1 MQGTVFDFFVQW
13 HLTERCNLH
22 CRHCYQNISV
32 PTMSSGE
39 ILQAIDG
46 VIATLNSWVTD
57 YNIEMSPSFHFT
69 GGEPVLHDGL
79 LDILEHV
86 GHQGCATAL
95 MSNGTLITGDIARQ
109 LRKAQ
114 VKEVQVS
121 IEGMEAVHDSIRGLG
136 SFRRALGG
144 IENLLANE
152 VDTSINLT
160 LSRLNIGEMGGL
172 VGLAEEMGIGAVT
185 FSRLVACGR
194 GNEISD
200 QMLTPPELAEF
211 YRGVRERQTGSKV
224 TFTSRDPLFTVAGL
238 TEEVPETEFPVGGC
252 AAGIFGITVT
262 ADGSVMP
269 CRRMDLSIGNI
280 RETPFRELWAES
292 TVLWSLRNREE
303 YHGNCGSCY
312 YWAVCR
318 GCRAVALA
326 FARSQGREDFLG
338 TDPQCPYYRPVV

>member
-1 MQGTVFDFFVQW
+1 
-13 HLTERCNLH
+13 
-22 CRHCYQNISV
+22 
-32 PTMSSGE
+32 MSSNE
-39 ILQAIDG
+39 IIPAIDS
-46 VIATLNSWVTD
+46 VIDTLKNWVTE
-57 YNIEMSPSFHFT
+57 YNMEMSSSFHFT
-69 GGEPVLHDGL
+69 GGEPILHEHL
-79 LDILEHV
+79 FDILEHV
-86 GHQGCATAL
+86 RNQGYATAL
-95 MSNGTLITGDIARQ
+95 MSNGTLITDDVARR
-109 LRKAQ
+109 LKRSQ

-121 IEGMEAVHDSIRGLG
+121 LEGMEAVHDSIRGMG

-144 IENLLANE
+144 IENLLANG

-160 LSRLNIGEMGGL
+160 LSRLNIGEVDGL
-172 VGLAEEMGIGAVT
+172 VGLAEEKGIGVVT

-200 QMLTPPELAEF
+200 QMLTPPELADF
-211 YRGVRERQTGSKV
+211 YRSVRERQASSKI
-224 TFTSRDPLFTVAGL
+224 TFTSGDPLFTVSEL
-238 TEEVPETEFPVGGC
+238 KEEIPESDFPVGGC
-252 AAGIFGITVT
+252 AAGVFGITVT

-292 TVLWSLRNREE
+292 PVLWSLRNREE
-303 YHGNCGSCY
+303 YHDNCASCY

-338 TDPQCPYYRPVV
+338 PDPQCPYYRAMV